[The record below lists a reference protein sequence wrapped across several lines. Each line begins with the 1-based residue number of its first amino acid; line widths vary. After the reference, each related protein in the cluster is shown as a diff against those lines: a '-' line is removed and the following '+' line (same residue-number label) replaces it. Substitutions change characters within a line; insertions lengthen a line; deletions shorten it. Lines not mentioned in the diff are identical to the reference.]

1 MLADAIALFGAG
13 IASFLAPCVIPLVP
27 AYLGMITG
35 ETADRRANA
44 PARARTGATTG
55 DGDPLQLAGS
65 PPAAGSDAAG
75 AGRDGGGDEST
86 DACAGRVEVDDGRGG
101 RGEGVGDGAVD
112 AGRAVVATLLFV
124 AGFAVVFAGL
134 GVAAGLA
141 GSSLQSVQDGLERVG
156 GVLVALFGLALLG
169 ILRGP
174 FARERRLFTE
184 LPDIGGRLRPVV
196 VGVAFGA
203 AWSPCVGPLLG
214 AALVTAARTGD
225 PVEGAYACGIG
236 VPFVA
241 ASLGLASAPGLFDRL
256 RRIGPRLERVAGV
269 FLLVLGVLL
278 ATGWYGHLTS
288 YLAEFAPAVAGV

>member
-1 MLADAIALFGAG
+1 MLTDVIALFGAG

-35 ETADRRANA
+35 EAGDAVGKAGDTA
-44 PARARTGATTG
+44 G
-55 DGDPLQLAGS
+55 DTEE
-65 PPAAGSDAAG
+65 DAAER
-75 AGRDGGGDEST
+75 A
-86 DACAGRVEVDDGRGG
+86 
-101 RGEGVGDGAVD
+101 

-156 GVLVALFGLALLG
+156 GVLVGLFGLALLG
-169 ILRGP
+169 VLRGP
-174 FARERRLFTE
+174 FARERRLFVE
-184 LPDIGGRLRPVV
+184 LPNVGGRLRPVV

-214 AALVTAARTGD
+214 AALVAAANTGD
-225 PVEGAYACGIG
+225 PVEGAILLFAYACGIG

-241 ASLGLASAPGLFDRL
+241 ASLGLASAPGAFDRL
-256 RRIGPRLERVAGV
+256 KRIGPRLEKVAGV
-269 FLLVLGVLL
+269 FLVILGVLL
-278 ATGWYGHLTS
+278 ATGWYRHLTS
-288 YLAEFAPAVAGV
+288 YLAEFAPAVGGV

>member
-35 ETADRRANA
+35 EAASRDADAEA
-44 PARARTGATTG
+44 
-55 DGDPLQLAGS
+55 
-65 PPAAGSDAAG
+65 DA
-75 AGRDGGGDEST
+75 
-86 DACAGRVEVDDGRGG
+86 RVEVDAGQ
-101 RGEGVGDGAVD
+101 AA
-112 AGRAVVATLLFV
+112 AGRAVVATLLFI

-169 ILRGP
+169 VLRGP

-184 LPDIGGRLRPVV
+184 LPNVGGRLRPVV

-214 AALVTAARTGD
+214 AALVAAARTGD
-225 PVEGAYACGIG
+225 PVDGAVLLFAYACGIG
-236 VPFVA
+236 VPFLA
-241 ASLGLASAPGLFDRL
+241 ASLGLASAPGLFERL
-256 RRIGPRLERVAGV
+256 KRIGPRLEQVAGV
-269 FLLVLGVLL
+269 FLLILGVLL
-278 ATGWYGHLTS
+278 ATGWYSHLTS
-288 YLAEFAPAVAGV
+288 YLAELAPAVGGV